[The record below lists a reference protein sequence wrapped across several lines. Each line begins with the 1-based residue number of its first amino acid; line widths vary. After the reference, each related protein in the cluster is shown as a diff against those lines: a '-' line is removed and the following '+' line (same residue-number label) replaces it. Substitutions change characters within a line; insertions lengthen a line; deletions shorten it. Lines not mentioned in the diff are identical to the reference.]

1 MRWMWRCL
9 IKSFRIYQHFKFKMR
24 LSWHH
29 VCYMCQAPLD
39 PRVITAGKEN
49 KKFVRNYKHIRPLFT
64 YNNEQY
70 YSFAG
75 GLKLRRVCYSC
86 FSCKCKVHHTSL
98 RNRELCGRGRVAPKS
113 KSRTEK
119 EILFWFNGLLRRA
132 AKEGIDIKK

>member
-1 MRWMWRCL
+1 
-9 IKSFRIYQHFKFKMR
+9 MR
-24 LSWHH
+24 LSWRH
-29 VCYMCQAPLD
+29 VCHVCQAPLD
-39 PRVITAGKEN
+39 PRVFTAGKEN

-119 EILFWFNGLLRRA
+119 EILFWFDGLLRRA